1 MYSKE
6 SYQLREKISIAFGN
20 LLSRSA
26 FGLEHYAGRKDLFD
40 EYSIVLE
47 AATQCLEDHEAVQ
60 CEFTIEG
67 MEMFDEDYA
76 FFNNACDG
84 KIVESDTRLAYD
96 VALLFKPTD
105 GVYISTS
112 VRFADIGIGGPSTS
126 YYVAVDG
133 DCIEFEDYAEPFV
146 QEAIENNE
154 GPYTDDY
161 DYDEER
167 YRIRDQIFDNM
178 EKTSVDDF
186 DDIAFSEELLIDFTE

>member
-1 MYSKE
+1 
-6 SYQLREKISIAFGN
+6 
-20 LLSRSA
+20 
-26 FGLEHYAGRKDLFD
+26 
-40 EYSIVLE
+40 
-47 AATQCLEDHEAVQ
+47 
-60 CEFTIEG
+60 
-67 MEMFDEDYA
+67 MFDEDYA

-126 YYVAVDG
+126 DYVAVDG
-133 DCIEFEDYAEPFV
+133 ECIEFEDYAEPFV

-161 DYDEER
+161 DCDEER
-167 YRIRDQIFDNM
+167 YRIQDQIFDNM
-178 EKTSVDDF
+178 TKASPSDF
-186 DDIAFSEELLIDFTE
+186 DDIAFNEVVLLDFSK

>member
-67 MEMFDEDYA
+67 MEMFDEDYV

-96 VALLFKPTD
+96 VTLLFKPTD
-105 GVYISTS
+105 GVYISTN
-112 VRFADIGIGGPSTS
+112 VRFADIGIGGSSTS

-178 EKTSVDDF
+178 TKASASDF
-186 DDIAFSEELLIDFTE
+186 DDIAFNEVVLLDFSK

>member
-1 MYSKE
+1 MTNLTPEQLVKELSK
-6 SYQLREKISIAFGN
+6 SFGN
-20 LLSRSA
+20 LLDASMY
-26 FGLEHYAGRKDLFD
+26 GLEHYAGRKDLFD
-40 EYSIVLE
+40 EYSIVLD

-67 MEMFDEDYA
+67 MEMFDEDYV

-105 GVYISTS
+105 GVYISTN
-112 VRFADIGIGGPSTS
+112 VRFADIGVGGPSTS
-126 YYVAVDG
+126 YYVAIDG

-167 YRIRDQIFDNM
+167 YRIRDQIFNNM

>member
-1 MYSKE
+1 
-6 SYQLREKISIAFGN
+6 
-20 LLSRSA
+20 
-26 FGLEHYAGRKDLFD
+26 
-40 EYSIVLE
+40 
-47 AATQCLEDHEAVQ
+47 
-60 CEFTIEG
+60 

-105 GVYISTS
+105 GVYISTK
-112 VRFADIGIGGPSTS
+112 VRFADIGIGGSSTS